1 MKKIDLT
8 QILKNYPEGTPLY
21 SPLLGKVA
29 LIRIDSINR
38 YPITVRDAYGFN
50 SSFIKEGYFLSDYTD
65 AECLLWPSKE
75 RRDWSKFKA
84 PSPHKHFELYDRVIV
99 EDNFGGLGYV
109 ADFYSHYDGNKNF
122 HVTVSGRRIT
132 DDSIMSYEGNED
144 KIRQTQQK

>member
-50 SSFIKEGYFLSDYTD
+50 
-65 AECLLWPSKE
+65 
-75 RRDWSKFKA
+75 
-84 PSPHKHFELYDRVIV
+84 
-99 EDNFGGLGYV
+99 
-109 ADFYSHYDGNKNF
+109 
-122 HVTVSGRRIT
+122 
-132 DDSIMSYEGNED
+132 
-144 KIRQTQQK
+144 